1 MTALVLTALA
11 LLLSLFAPVLL
22 RRARWLRRSPAAAI
36 VLWQAV
42 ALAAVLAA
50 LGALLAAP
58 EEILRTLHGGEI
70 TFGPALIAGAA
81 AAFLL
86 AGAVIVRLAVVTIRL
101 AVHTRR
107 RRKRHV
113 GMLDLLQGAEEGD
126 RHQLHVL
133 AARLPLA
140 YCVPGSPGR
149 IVLTDAAL
157 DLLDEH
163 ETEAVIAHERAHLAM
178 RHDLVTEAFTALHAA
193 FPRWVRSRLA
203 LEEVGRLLEMLAD
216 DATVRSQ
223 GAAPVRS
230 ALEKLAATSEDGE
243 NIRVRL
249 ARLHSPSTAAPRAA
263 AAAAYVLAVAVLA
276 VPTLAVVT
284 PWLRSAM
291 NALVLG

>member
-11 LLLSLFAPVLL
+11 VLLSLFAPVLL
-22 RRARWLRRSPAAAI
+22 CQARWLRRAPAAAI
-36 VLWQAV
+36 VLWQVV

-58 EEILRTLHGGEI
+58 EEVLRTIHGGEI
-70 TFGPALIAGAA
+70 TFGPALIIGASV
-81 AAFLL
+81 AFVL

-107 RRKRHV
+107 RRRRHV
-113 GMLDLLQGAEEGD
+113 EMLDLLQGAEEGD

-157 DLLDEH
+157 DLLDEQ
-163 ETEAVIAHERAHLAM
+163 ETDAVIAHERAHLVM

-216 DATVRSQ
+216 DATVRDL
-223 GAAPVRS
+223 GAAPVQS
-230 ALEKLAATSEDGE
+230 ALEKLSNTSEDDE
-243 NIRVRL
+243 HIRIRL
-249 ARLHSPSTAAPRAA
+249 ARLSSVNASAARLTGV
-263 AAAAYVLAVAVLA
+263 AAYMLAVAVLA

-284 PWLRSAM
+284 PWLRTAM
-291 NALVLG
+291 DALVLS